1 MIAYFIIILLTYI
14 FNNIK
19 YKIGMLIAYFI
30 IIIFII
36 YISIIYYYNNNY
48 IYSYFY
54 NGFEIK
60 KWREEQVNS
69 FCLSSVKKQKQNKKE
84 LLSPFYYLCLVFY

>member
-1 MIAYFIIILLTYI
+1 
-14 FNNIK
+14 
-19 YKIGMLIAYFI
+19 MLICDII

-60 KWREEQVNS
+60 KWREDEVNS
-69 FCLSSVKKQKQNKKE
+69 FCLSNVKKQKQINKLE
-84 LLSPFYYLCLVFY
+84 CLYV

>member
-60 KWREEQVNS
+60 KWREQLILIM
-69 FCLSSVKKQKQNKKE
+69 FLKKTKTK
-84 LLSPFYYLCLVFY
+84 